1 MSDDNESQPQDAVHK
16 DTPGSSHEAAAA
28 TNGVAR
34 HPGGRWGHTS
44 APTVT
49 DALAQSDHG
58 VQHLTSILEKP
69 ASDLDL
75 EVNRLKVERAEMTKT
90 ERKRVTNQIKNS
102 ERQRRRLCNRARQLS
117 TNDLLEVYAMRVRAS
132 TARDA
137 QDAPAEG

>member
-28 TNGVAR
+28 TNGVPR
-34 HPGGRWGHTS
+34 TYPTGRWGNTS

-49 DALAQSDHG
+49 DALSQSDHG
-58 VQHLTSILEKP
+58 VQHLTSLLEKP

-75 EVNRLKVERAEMTKT
+75 EVNRLKDQRAEMKK
-90 ERKRVTNQIKNS
+90 ERKRVANQIKNS
-102 ERQRRRLCNRARQLS
+102 ERKRRRLCNRARQLS

-132 TARDA
+132 TAKEA
-137 QDAPAEG
+137 QDAPAAR